1 MFGSKNDYFKQ
12 PKAVL
17 LSNRYIVDKW
27 IEYNSN
33 VSKYKEVIL
42 EAYDYF
48 TEHTD
53 KYDGA
58 TAVRDLYDWKGLE
71 FGALVHDYI
80 YLKFNV
86 ASSFSYKNRADKL
99 YKQMLFDFGKGKTTA
114 WVRKAGLDVS
124 GYIYFSLFNRLKN
137 GKMKDEQKTE
147 FIKFLNNIR

>member
-12 PKAVL
+12 PKAIL

-33 VSKYKEVIL
+33 VSKYKEIIL

-48 TEHTD
+48 VEHTNE
-53 KYDGA
+53 YDGA
-58 TAVRDLYDWKGLE
+58 TIVNDLYDWKGLE

-86 ASSFSYKNRADKL
+86 GSSLPYKRKADKL
-99 YKQMLFDFGKGKTTA
+99 HGQMLKDFGKGNWHA
-114 WVRKAGLDVS
+114 WTRRTLLKWSNYLYW
-124 GYIYFSLFNRLKN
+124 GYNKIKN

-147 FIKFLNNIR
+147 FIKFLNKIR